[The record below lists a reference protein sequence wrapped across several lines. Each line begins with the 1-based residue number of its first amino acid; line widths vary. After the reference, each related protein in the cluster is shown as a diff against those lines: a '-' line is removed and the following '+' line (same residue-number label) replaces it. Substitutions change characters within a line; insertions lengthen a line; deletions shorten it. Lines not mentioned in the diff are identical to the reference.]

1 MVLGFRTKDISKQ
14 NMYICYYMSEIKY
27 TTLNDLININPNLI
41 EMIKDQYLVL
51 LSDLTST
58 TYIETELFMDNI
70 EKISEM
76 GKIIVGIVNDENK
89 NTFFI
94 FFIYK

>member
-1 MVLGFRTKDISKQ
+1 
-14 NMYICYYMSEIKY
+14 MSEIKY

-76 GKIIVGIVNDENK
+76 GKIIV
-89 NTFFI
+89 
-94 FFIYK
+94 